1 MLHADLGGE
10 LAAQVRTVLVRRER
24 EGHRAGSITFCE
36 AWRNSCGSG
45 NVFTWEAGL
54 RGGGCFAR
62 LISIRMP
69 FLRSLI
75 KATGLLPEGNGSI
88 ALSDLLRREPTTFD
102 LNPPPACLVKE
113 PTPAGATPDLGTL
126 VLVHGN
132 YWKDAIGQRPDPLER
147 QFLLEPARKDDRF
160 TGVLRRYHV
169 YFYQYPTHLDVKV
182 SGAAL
187 ALELRRVLPARPPAQ
202 DLVVI
207 AHSLGGL
214 VARHG
219 LQDEDIAER
228 VRDVIT
234 LATPHHGTVL
244 ASLVMA
250 DARIREKVGLFGF
263 FCQRM
268 SRRVWPITPGLMGM
282 AYDNWDN
289 LIPARDVAKYGIH
302 VNEELHRLNQQDRVA
317 GKITALMGR
326 VRELRWLE
334 NRNIF
339 DQVPRW
345 IMGRIDPV
353 YQGLDP
359 LVHLE
364 SGLAFGLRV
373 KERHALDGLD
383 HETIATD
390 AKSRDIVFDV
400 LLGGKRQE

>member
-1 MLHADLGGE
+1 MRD
-10 LAAQVRTVLVRRER
+10 
-24 EGHRAGSITFCE
+24 
-36 AWRNSCGSG
+36 
-45 NVFTWEAGL
+45 
-54 RGGGCFAR
+54 
-62 LISIRMP
+62 
-69 FLRSLI
+69 LI
-75 KATGLLPEGNGSI
+75 KGLGLTSEGNGSI
-88 ALSDLLRREPTTFD
+88 ALGDLFRRTPTTFD
-102 LNPPPACLVKE
+102 LNPPPAKLVKE
-113 PTPAGATPDLGTL
+113 PTPAGVTPDLGTL

-132 YWKDAIGQRPDPLER
+132 YWKDAIGQQFDPLER
-147 QFLLEPARKDDRF
+147 QFLLEPARRDERF
-160 TGVLRRYHV
+160 KEVLRRYHV
-169 YFYQYPTHLDVKV
+169 YFYQYPTHLCVKV
-182 SGAAL
+182 SGQAL
-187 ALELRRVLPARPPAQ
+187 AAELRRVLPASVSD

-214 VARHG
+214 VARHA
-219 LQDEDIAER
+219 LQDDDIAPR

-268 SRRVWPITPGLMGM
+268 SRKVWPITPGLLGM

-289 LIPARDVAKYGIH
+289 LITSKDVEKYGIY
-302 VNEELHRLNQQDRVA
+302 VNEDLRKLNQSDRVA

-326 VRELRWLE
+326 VRDSKWLE
-334 NRNIF
+334 GRNLF
-339 DQVPRW
+339 DQVPRFV
-345 IMGRIDPV
+345 MGKIDPV

-364 SGLAFGLRV
+364 SGMAMGLRV
-373 KERHALDGLD
+373 KQRHAIEKLD

-400 LLGGKRQE
+400 LLKPAH

>member
-1 MLHADLGGE
+1 MKGLG
-10 LAAQVRTVLVRRER
+10 LV
-24 EGHRAGSITFCE
+24 
-36 AWRNSCGSG
+36 
-45 NVFTWEAGL
+45 
-54 RGGGCFAR
+54 
-62 LISIRMP
+62 
-69 FLRSLI
+69 
-75 KATGLLPEGNGSI
+75 PEGNGSVS
-88 ALSDLLRREPTTFD
+88 LGDLFSFKPITFD
-102 LNPPPACLVKE
+102 ANPPPAQLVRE
-113 PTPAGATPDLGTL
+113 PTPEGATPDLGTL

-147 QFLLEPARKDDRF
+147 QFLLEPARRDPRF
-160 TGVLRRYHV
+160 KEVLRRYHV
-169 YFYQYPTHLDVKV
+169 YFYQYPTHLCVKV

-187 ALELRRVLPARPPAQ
+187 AAELRRVLPAARQGQ

-214 VARHG
+214 VARFA
-219 LQDEDIAER
+219 LQPDDIASR

-250 DARIREKVGLFGF
+250 DARIRGKVGLFGF

-289 LIPARDVAKYGIH
+289 LITSKDIEKYGIY
-302 VNEELHRLNQQDRVA
+302 VNEDLHRLNQHDRIA

-326 VRELRWLE
+326 VRDSKWLE
-334 NRNIF
+334 NRNLF

-364 SGLAFGLRV
+364 SGLGHGLRV
-373 KERHALDGLD
+373 KERHALDRLD

-390 AKSRDIVFDV
+390 SKSRDIVFDV
-400 LLGGKRQE
+400 LLPR